1 MGLAATAPCSTSPVQ
16 LAACWDQL
24 VKQELGE
31 NHQWEERTISG
42 SSTSF
47 VPQVVSGSKLISCMT
62 PTLQCRSCLTSVYA
76 KRPSLLGFY
85 ITASWLVPPAFP
97 LDCFMSPACVS
108 APPSTVQ
115 MHYVSTD
122 WSGFCFHDLN
132 MTDISTLESSTNS
145 SLSGRGVPHS
155 AVLFSDYNF
164 YITCALLD
172 RICPLLAQ
180 LIVQGKCPW
189 SKGNHV
195 VSKKWYFYLF
205 LPTVHTLYFLFLSYC
220 VR

>member
-1 MGLAATAPCSTSPVQ
+1 MIYCLRFEWLSKVNNLVKNDLMNFSPPFSWDTFSVSNTSIWGGHIDGLCLIGSEIILFPCLLLPIAVGLAATAPCSTSPVQ

-24 VKQELGE
+24 MKQALGE
-31 NHQWEERTISG
+31 NHQWEEKTISG

-62 PTLQCRSCLTSVYA
+62 PTLQCRSCLTLVYA

-85 ITASWLVPPAFP
+85 ITVSWLVPPAFP

-122 WSGFCFHDLN
+122 WSGFCFHDSN
-132 MTDISTLESSTNS
+132 MTDISTLESST
-145 SLSGRGVPHS
+145 
-155 AVLFSDYNF
+155 
-164 YITCALLD
+164 
-172 RICPLLAQ
+172 
-180 LIVQGKCPW
+180 
-189 SKGNHV
+189 
-195 VSKKWYFYLF
+195 
-205 LPTVHTLYFLFLSYC
+205 
-220 VR
+220 